1 MKIKVDTMDNILK
14 DLKIDKVDFITMD
27 IEGAEIEAL
36 EGAKE
41 TLRNND
47 VKLAIASYHKID
59 GQPTYKT
66 IIPMMEKI
74 GFKSYFEN
82 GISYFERR

>member
-1 MKIKVDTMDNILK
+1 
-14 DLKIDKVDFITMD
+14 MD

-36 EGAKE
+36 KGMEE

-47 VKLAIASYHKID
+47 VKLAIASYHKVN

-66 IIPMMEKI
+66 IVPMMRNM
-74 GFKSYFEN
+74 GFNSYFKD
-82 GISYFERR
+82 GTSYFQKR